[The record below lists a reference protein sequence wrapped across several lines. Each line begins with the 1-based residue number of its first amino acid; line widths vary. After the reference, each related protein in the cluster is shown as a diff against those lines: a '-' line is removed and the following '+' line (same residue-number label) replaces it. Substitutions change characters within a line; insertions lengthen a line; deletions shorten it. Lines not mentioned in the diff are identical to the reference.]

1 MTELRIGDSDRE
13 AAVSALGEHYAAGRL
28 TKEEYDERADA
39 AWSARTS
46 SQLAPLF
53 ADLPRPSAP
62 RPVSSPTPQR
72 AVPVPR
78 YGTGRW
84 CGAGFPPVLLV
95 VLALVILTHVPVF
108 LLFVVAWFVFAR
120 IGRHRGYHHGGYRR
134 DAWQHGRR

>member
-62 RPVSSPTPQR
+62 RPVSTPMPQP
-72 AVPVPR
+72 AVPAARP
-78 YGTGRW
+78 GWGRW
-84 CGAGFPPVLLV
+84 FGAGVAPVLLV
-95 VLALVILTHVPVF
+95 VLALVILTHLPLFV
-108 LLFVVAWFVFAR
+108 LLVVAWCLIAR
-120 IGRHRGYHHGGYRR
+120 MGRHRGYDHRGSPG
-134 DAWQHGRR
+134 AWQHGRR